1 MTITKNR
8 QSSETISRM
17 AEAAFPD
24 KHIAD
29 IKELTEGM
37 CNVTYSIAFTD
48 GSESILKNQNFTN
61 EVEIYVEKIWFNYL
75 LYVFDVG
82 ISWLFRKI

>member
-1 MTITKNR
+1 
-8 QSSETISRM
+8 M

-48 GSESILKNQNFTN
+48 GSESILKIAAKDRSGQPYCSRINVVR
-61 EVEIYVEKIWFNYL
+61 E
-75 LYVFDVG
+75 
-82 ISWLFRKI
+82 